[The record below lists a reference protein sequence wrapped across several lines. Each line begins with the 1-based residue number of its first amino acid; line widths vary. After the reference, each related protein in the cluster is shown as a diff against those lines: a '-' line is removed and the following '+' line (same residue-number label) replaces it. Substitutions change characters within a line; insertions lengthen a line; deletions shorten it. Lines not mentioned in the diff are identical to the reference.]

1 MGLGNWSLAGR
12 FRFRGSP
19 RRGRRSIILSAPC
32 LQLMDSLFI
41 ETILSASDNLGLSFT
56 IRAFGFFEDVDEML
70 ALGVIVSTVK
80 INEKSKRRRLTV
92 LTTLPDRST
101 TAIV

>member
-1 MGLGNWSLAGR
+1 MGLGNWSLAGM

-41 ETILSASDNLGLSFT
+41 EAILSTSDNLGLSFT
-56 IRAFGFFEDVDEML
+56 IRGFGFFEDVNEML
-70 ALGVIVSTVK
+70 ALGIAVSKVD
-80 INEKSKRRRLTV
+80 IDEKS
-92 LTTLPDRST
+92 
-101 TAIV
+101 